1 MSGGG
6 NGRRADQDETRR
18 DQPDDVTRM
27 PVASRRQETA
37 PAPCGRRRSFQLDLG
52 RPCHDSPLGPE
63 ARMTP
68 RVPLT
73 QHRNSHQCRSDEDRV
88 EMVWRSRHAI
98 LRDDPLHQVI
108 CRSRSGSGST
118 RWGNLRPPISRRAR
132 RGSTRRGCS
141 ARRWLWPAQR
151 AGAAAN
157 GRRAV
162 PPGVFLAADWQVSVR
177 VRRPAARCCSPLMGR
192 AGRPS
197 KSLTLRQA
205 EAVLKAAEQG
215 SPRMRAYIVVSLL
228 TGARTEEMRALR

>member
-132 RGSTRRGCS
+132 RGSTFPAWLLSAPLALACS
-141 ARRWLWPAQR
+141 
-151 AGAAAN
+151 N
-157 GRRAV
+157 GRSCKWPTCCTAGCV
-162 PPGVFLAADWQVSVR
+162 PRCRLAGF
-177 VRRPAARCCSPLMGR
+177 RRCKTPAARCCSLVVTRRYGIPSIPGCPFSTRSSWNLHR
-192 AGRPS
+192 AVTCARWF
-197 KSLTLRQA
+197 
-205 EAVLKAAEQG
+205 AA
-215 SPRMRAYIVVSLL
+215 
-228 TGARTEEMRALR
+228 